1 MAIPLVVDGNT
12 YNYPE
17 QGDVG
22 YATQATAWA
31 NAVTGAVATAET
43 NIAALQ
49 AVPVKAYAE
58 YTTTAGQSIPNNTAT
73 IINFG
78 TLVTDTDSAVT
89 TGASWHFTVPTGKGG
104 RYLISAI
111 VTTNTTQAGA
121 VPGTLLLEVFKNG
134 SLLADVY
141 RLQMANSVF
150 GATSSAS
157 GMTIVNVV
165 ATDTLDVRFTQSSG
179 AGAGAVAL
187 NATAAVNRIT
197 IEGPF

>member
-49 AVPVKAYAE
+49 AVPARLYVE
-58 YTTTAGQSIPNNTAT
+58 YTSNAGQTYVTAAT
-73 IINFG
+73 TVANFEDV
-78 TLVTDTDSAVT
+78 VTDTDSAVT
-89 TGASWHFTVPTGKGG
+89 IGAAWHFTVPAGKAG
-104 RYLISAI
+104 RYLCQATVELI
-111 VTTNTTQAGA
+111 AGA
-121 VPGTLLLEVFKNG
+121 AALQLAGAFYVNG
-134 SLLADVY
+134 AEKVY
-141 RLQMANSVF
+141 R
-150 GATSSAS
+150 
-157 GMTIVNVV
+157 VNQQLG
-165 ATDTLDVRFTQSSG
+165 T
-179 AGAGAVAL
+179 AVAGSYSAFCTSWINL
-187 NATAAVNRIT
+187 TVGQTVDFRVELVNTANRNATTTASRNRIT